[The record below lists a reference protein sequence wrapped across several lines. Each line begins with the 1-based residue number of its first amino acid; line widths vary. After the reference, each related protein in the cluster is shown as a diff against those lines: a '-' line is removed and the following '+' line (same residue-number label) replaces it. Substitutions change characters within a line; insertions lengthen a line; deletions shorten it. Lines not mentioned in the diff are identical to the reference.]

1 MPGIGALLDKI
12 EKPPGAE
19 RHAGNAVWEGR
30 VKSSLPDLFKRDVV
44 YLLLF
49 LARALIVGFVQCAR
63 AGEH

>member
-30 VKSSLPDLFKRDVV
+30 VKSSLPDFIFQDSGVILEDECQS
-44 YLLLF
+44 
-49 LARALIVGFVQCAR
+49 LIDYHQAS
-63 AGEH
+63 A